1 MPNAHWVPNH
11 FVPDLQIQYQTR
23 NEQNEASKL
32 KDITEIS
39 NNTSKENQGNEEHD
53 EHSHRNKNVND
64 TGKFEQ
70 IENCLHD
77 QNDTPKKIY
86 QQEHSKN
93 ENKIVDGDNSK
104 SKTETNRENST
115 IDSSENCALKV
126 PEASEYINKYV
137 IVKYNNTPYPGYVE
151 DGDSSDIFVVCMHRV
166 GIKLDKNV
174 FYWPKAIKDKL
185 WLLSQN
191 QRE

>member
-77 QNDTPKKIY
+77 QNDTPKKYI
-86 QQEHSKN
+86 SKN
-93 ENKIVDGDNSK
+93 TQKMKTKSLMEIIVN
-104 SKTETNRENST
+104 
-115 IDSSENCALKV
+115 
-126 PEASEYINKYV
+126 
-137 IVKYNNTPYPGYVE
+137 
-151 DGDSSDIFVVCMHRV
+151 
-166 GIKLDKNV
+166 
-174 FYWPKAIKDKL
+174 
-185 WLLSQN
+185 
-191 QRE
+191 